1 VTAPH
6 DHDHDPFPV
15 AWDGDE
21 GRSYDASAPVTVL
34 VDGVRIGRGSR
45 VVLRP
50 SRRADILDL
59 ALTGRT
65 AEVESVREDFEGN
78 THVAVVLDGD
88 PGRDLGSGAQIGHRF
103 FFAPDELAPVPPSP
117 GAADGDGVSG
127 NGNGGTGP
135 GPRVLVAGIGNMFL
149 ADDGFGP
156 EVAAVLRDRPL
167 PPGTQAA
174 DFGIRG
180 MDLAFRILEGWDAV
194 VLVDAA
200 PHGRPPGTL
209 TVFEPDLDGGALGAA
224 APEAHAMDPVKVLA
238 LARHMAEDGAAP
250 LPRVLVVGCEPER
263 VPDPADP
270 DVEVGLSDP
279 VRAAVLPAADLV
291 LSLLADLRA
300 GTPAGPS
307 GAGPQQPARTRPGA
321 RPHEKASPL

>member
-103 FFAPDELAPVPPSP
+103 FFAPDELVPVPASP
-117 GAADGDGVSG
+117 GAADGGDGEPGSE
-127 NGNGGTGP
+127 P

-156 EVAAVLRDRPL
+156 EVAAVLRERPL

-180 MDLAFRILEGWDAV
+180 MDLAFRVLEGWDAV
-194 VLVDAA
+194 ILIDAA
-200 PHGRPPGTL
+200 PHGEPPGTL
-209 TVFEPDLDGGALGAA
+209 TVFEPDLTGAGPGAA

-263 VPDPADP
+263 LPDADDP
-270 DVEVGLSDP
+270 DVQVGLSDA
-279 VRAAVLPAADLV
+279 VRAAVRPAAELV
-291 LSLLADLRA
+291 ESLLAELRA
-300 GTPAGPS
+300 GPPE
-307 GAGPQQPARTRPGA
+307 QPRQDARAHPGA